1 MFSDLISGGNVVQ
14 QNIDHWVSLNAQ
26 YNEHGKIKV
35 KAWEFKSIMISK

>member
-14 QNIDHWVSLNAQ
+14 QNIDHWVNITQ